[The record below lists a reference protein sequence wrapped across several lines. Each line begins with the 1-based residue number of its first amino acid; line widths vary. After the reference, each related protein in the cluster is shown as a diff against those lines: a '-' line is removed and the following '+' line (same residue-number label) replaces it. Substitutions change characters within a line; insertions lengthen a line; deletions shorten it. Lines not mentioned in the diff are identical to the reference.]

1 MTTQFFT
8 SRKWAWMAW
17 IITSIFYA
25 YQYVLRVMPSIFLQD
40 ISDRFHMDAA
50 QFGQFSGIYYISYS
64 LMHIPMGIWLD
75 RYGPR
80 KVMTLSIFLTIIG
93 LLSIVGTTNP
103 IYPIIGRFLLGFGSS
118 AAILGVFKIVRMV
131 FAEEKFSRMLSFS
144 VTIGLLGA
152 IYGGGPVSYM
162 KESLGYE
169 KVVFLFSVVGVA
181 LAAITFWLIP
191 KGAHTNTGTLFS
203 NLKQVF
209 GNAKV
214 ICLCLFAGLMVGPLE
229 GFADVWGTI
238 FLQKAYGMEKMVA
251 SSLPSSIF
259 LGMCLG
265 APLLSLVAEKTKNYL
280 GTIILAA
287 AVMVASFV
295 LLLIYTLPSIGVLL
309 LFILIGICCGYQ
321 ILAIYKAS
329 TYVAEEVAGL
339 TTALANMIIMVFG
352 YVIHTS
358 IGSIVKMLGGP
369 ENVTALSY
377 GISVIPIALAVG
389 GIGCFWLLWQ
399 DKRVEKT
406 A

>member
-1 MTTQFFT
+1 MTSFSTT
-8 SRKWAWMAW
+8 RKWAQMAW
-17 IITSIFYA
+17 IVASIFYA

-40 ISDRFHMDAA
+40 ITDRFHMDAA

-75 RYGPR
+75 RYGAR
-80 KVMTLSIFLTIIG
+80 KVMSLSILLTALG
-93 LLSIVGTTNP
+93 LLTMLGSFHP
-103 IYPIIGRFLLGFGSS
+103 IYPIAGRFLIGFGSS

-131 FAEEKFSRMLSFS
+131 FTEQKFSRMLSFS

-169 KVVFLFSVVGVA
+169 KVVFLFSAIGI
-181 LAAITFWLIP
+181 LLSTITFWFVP
-191 KGAHTNTGTLFS
+191 KGKSGSTGSVFS

-214 ICLCLFAGLMVGPLE
+214 IYLCLFAGLMVGPLE
-229 GFADVWGTI
+229 GFADVWGAI
-238 FLQKAYGMEKMVA
+238 YLQKVYGMEKMFA

-259 LGMCLG
+259 LGMCFG
-265 APLLSLVAEKTKNYL
+265 APVLSLIAEKSKNYL
-280 GTIILAA
+280 GTIVCAA
-287 AVMVASFV
+287 ALMVLSFV
-295 LLLIYTLPSIGVLL
+295 LLLGYSVHSMGVLVLFVLIGV
-309 LFILIGICCGYQ
+309 CSAYQ
-321 ILAIYKAS
+321 IIAIYKAS

-339 TTALANMIIMVFG
+339 TTAFANMIIMIFG

-358 IGSIVKMLGGP
+358 IGTIVSMLGGA
-369 ENVTALSY
+369 ESVKALVF
-377 GISVIPIALAVG
+377 GVSVIPVTLAIG
-389 GIGCFWLLWQ
+389 GAGSFWLLLQ
-399 DKRVEKT
+399 DRKIEKT